1 MHTVATAMQLP
12 HLQVLCHHS
21 LCARDAEHTV
31 HEGEGGGVPEM
42 AHNASSHY
50 LLSGGAGAKLGRAH

>member
-31 HEGEGGGVPEM
+31 HEGEGVPEM

-50 LLSGGAGAKLGRAH
+50 LPSGGAKLGRAH